1 MIFGVIAGPGVFEI
15 GGADRRFEI
24 HRRYEAR
31 DIVIRVANA
40 RSSYRGIIVKYG
52 SMNIN
57 RLIDRFVSFFFFFF
71 FFKNLV
77 STSNRLRA
85 SIAFIFK
92 GNEVGTNILYF

>member
-71 FFKNLV
+71 LFQESRFH
-77 STSNRLRA
+77 
-85 SIAFIFK
+85 
-92 GNEVGTNILYF
+92 E